1 MMNALERKPE
11 RRSHALGEGKLPQ
24 PHLVRLVALVLV
36 LATVSFSPPFQTD
49 EKRAEAELR
58 ALVSRSSSVSDAALV
73 ALEKKYPET
82 TAAGLAL
89 FLRGYRKYRAGQYGD
104 AAALLTHPL
113 IARKTKLADHALMYA
128 ARSWA
133 EAGRL
138 SEAEKLFVRL
148 WQQYPTSIH
157 ARPALYQ
164 AARLAMERNE
174 WRAAISYLEPMAS
187 AGDVNALLLQARC
200 YESLGETKTA
210 VALYERVH
218 FDLPPTKESP
228 TARDRLRALGVNVDD
243 LSRYSWERARGRA
256 DRLYQA
262 KAYTEAVTAYRQLLK
277 YFPRAAEDD
286 LIALRLG
293 VSLYETGRPRE
304 ALHVFRQV
312 SRRSADRESEALYY
326 SGECWKRLGNEA
338 EFLATSRRLVE
349 QYPQSPWAARTLYSR
364 GLFLLKADRV
374 EEGVEAFGQLLT
386 LHPMAAE
393 AREASWRVGWI
404 AYRRGD
410 YERAA
415 GQLIEHVARYPRSE
429 YLLQAAYWA
438 ARAEEKLGRWDRAR
452 SLYNRLI
459 ERSPLSYYGQRARER
474 LKALDSRSSARSAAV
489 NSSANASLRRTRNRP
504 GRSGQVLAMSRP
516 QSQDDLFARAWAHL
530 ERVTPP
536 SETATPTALERV
548 EKATQLRWLQLDDLA
563 LGELEAAQK
572 ESPTSHRVNV
582 EIARIYRDQANH
594 LAAITAVG
602 RAHPD
607 YLSYRGDELPEEVF
621 RLLFPLTHWN
631 LIQENC
637 RRQGL
642 DPYLVAGLIRQES
655 GFLVRARSVANA
667 RGLMQIIPSTGRLV
681 ARRYG
686 LRRFRPDQLYDPAL
700 NIRLGTTY
708 LADMIERFGRIE
720 YALAA
725 YNAGPLRVV
734 RWIRELPSGDMDEW
748 VESIPITETR
758 LYVQAVLRNRAYYQ
772 RIYG

>member
-1 MMNALERKPE
+1 MDALGTKTQRHS
-11 RRSHALGEGKLPQ
+11 RALGEEKESLR
-24 PHLVRLVALVLV
+24 PHLARLAILALVL
-36 LATVSFSPPFQTD
+36 AAVSFSPPFQAD

-58 ALVSRSSSVSDAALV
+58 ALMSRSSSVSDAALL

-89 FLRGYRKYRAGQYGD
+89 FLRGYRKYRAGQYGE

-128 ARSWA
+128 AQSWA
-133 EAGRL
+133 EARRL
-138 SEAEKLFVRL
+138 AEAEKLFVRL
-148 WQQYPTSIH
+148 WQQYPNSIH
-157 ARPALYQ
+157 ARPALDQ
-164 AARLAMERNE
+164 AARLAMERND
-174 WRAAISYLEPMAS
+174 WRMAISYLDPVAS
-187 AGDVNALLLQARC
+187 AGDVGALLIQARC
-200 YESLGETKTA
+200 SEKLGEVRKAIT
-210 VALYERVH
+210 LYERVH

-228 TARDRLRALGVNVDD
+228 MARDRLRALGVNVDD

-277 YFPRAAEDD
+277 YFPQAAEDD

-293 VSLYETGRPRE
+293 VSLYETGRLRE
-304 ALHVFRQV
+304 ALHVLRRV
-312 SRRSADRESEALYY
+312 SRQSADRESEALYY

-349 QYPQSPWAARTLYSR
+349 QYPRSPWAARTLYSR
-364 GLFLLKADRV
+364 GLFFLKADRV
-374 EEGVEAFGQLLT
+374 EESLDAFRQLLT
-386 LHPMAAE
+386 LHPTAPE
-393 AREASWRVGWI
+393 APEASWRVGWI
-404 AYRRGD
+404 SYRRGD

-415 GQLIEHVARYPRSE
+415 EQLIEHVARYPRSE

-438 ARAEEKLGRWDRAR
+438 ARAQERLGHRDRAR
-452 SLYNRLI
+452 ALYNRLI
-459 ERSPLSYYGQRARER
+459 ERSPYSYYGLRASER
-474 LKALDSRSSARSAAV
+474 LKSLGQSSSTATSRFSPNISSDIGNRSRPSSQASAAPV
-489 NSSANASLRRTRNRP
+489 DP
-504 GRSGQVLAMSRP
+504 
-516 QSQDDLFARAWAHL
+516 QDDPFSRALAHL
-530 ERVTPP
+530 ERATPP
-536 SETATPTALERV
+536 SETATPAAFERV

-563 LGELEAAQK
+563 LSELEAAQR

-594 LAAITAVG
+594 LAAINAVR

-607 YLSYRGDELPEEVF
+607 YLSYQGNELPEEVF
-621 RLLFPLTHWN
+621 RLLFPLAHWN
-631 LIQENC
+631 LIRENC

-686 LRRFRPDQLYDPAL
+686 LHRFRPNQLYDPAL

-734 RWIRELPSGDMDEW
+734 RWMRELPSGEMDEW